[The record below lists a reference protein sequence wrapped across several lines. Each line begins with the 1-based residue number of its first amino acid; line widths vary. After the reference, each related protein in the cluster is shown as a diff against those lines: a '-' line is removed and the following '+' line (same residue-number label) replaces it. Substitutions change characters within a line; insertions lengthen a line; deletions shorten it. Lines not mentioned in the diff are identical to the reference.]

1 MQLAF
6 CTPDAVI
13 DSTNQGY
20 EMLRMIIIIGS
31 LVIIVGMLPVCIGGT
46 GKALGNDD
54 IGNICGGIGC
64 CSAVFFTGCGGTI
77 MIFIPFFVGAIINQ
91 ACTEIEQI
99 NTDIYSTCA
108 DEGLGACGD
117 AMANDVASLCAVGSG
132 LFAASS
138 IQIVAQIFGVLAVIL
153 TMVGWCQHRKQPQ
166 QQQQA
171 GQVVTVQATAVKA

>member
-1 MQLAF
+1 
-6 CTPDAVI
+6 
-13 DSTNQGY
+13 
-20 EMLRMIIIIGS
+20 
-31 LVIIVGMLPVCIGGT
+31 
-46 GKALGNDD
+46 
-54 IGNICGGIGC
+54 
-64 CSAVFFTGCGGTI
+64 
-77 MIFIPFFVGAIINQ
+77 MIFIPFFVGALINQ

-99 NTDIYSTCA
+99 NTDVHSTCA
-108 DEGLGACGD
+108 DEGLGACGE

-166 QQQQA
+166 QQQQQMQQV